1 MKSWQATCR
10 TLRSEWVMSRAGS
23 ASFSFS
29 PNIISRKFIWFS
41 RSEAFSMLILVGG
54 LY

>member
-10 TLRSEWVMSRAGS
+10 TLRSECVVSRAGS
-23 ASFSFS
+23 VSVSFS
-29 PNIISRKFIWFS
+29 PNIISRKFMYVS
-41 RSEAFSMLILVGG
+41 RSEAFSTLFYDGG